1 MAAQD
6 TQIES
11 ENKDSKEPKNLFAH
25 FTNLLFSAPIFNNKQ
40 ERNKS
45 EGEEREAAEASKK
58 REMVKFS
65 DPKPIAPPPMKLEV
79 EDSEQNPAARY
90 LQPKKAEETVFS
102 KGTAKTSTVSE
113 ADDGNARSVKPSL
126 ARFPD
131 ATRPILPPPI
141 ELEAEEPAWRTSNPI
156 VLWQKMWGPFVL
168 RDCEIL

>member
-58 REMVKFS
+58 REVVKFS
-65 DPKPIAPPPMKLEV
+65 DPKPIDPPPMKLEV

-90 LQPKKAEETVFS
+90 LVYALGGFLVMRWLWARWQERKERSGKKDSDDKNES
-102 KGTAKTSTVSE
+102 SP
-113 ADDGNARSVKPSL
+113 ADEDDSFHSA
-126 ARFPD
+126 
-131 ATRPILPPPI
+131 
-141 ELEAEEPAWRTSNPI
+141 
-156 VLWQKMWGPFVL
+156 
-168 RDCEIL
+168 

>member
-45 EGEEREAAEASKK
+45 EGEEREAAEASRK
-58 REMVKFS
+58 REVVKFL

-90 LQPKKAEETVFS
+90 LVYALGGFLVMRWIWARWQERKERSGKKDSDDKNES
-102 KGTAKTSTVSE
+102 SP
-113 ADDGNARSVKPSL
+113 ADEDDSFHSA
-126 ARFPD
+126 
-131 ATRPILPPPI
+131 
-141 ELEAEEPAWRTSNPI
+141 
-156 VLWQKMWGPFVL
+156 
-168 RDCEIL
+168 